1 MKLGPLVLLSL
12 TVCSLSAQVTYNRML
27 HASQEPENW
36 LTYSGGYAS
45 QRYSLLNQ
53 IDRQN
58 AGKLQLKWVHVF
70 DTQSKIENTPLVVDG
85 VMYIGDTN
93 QISAVD
99 PVTGRTFWTRDHT
112 VDPRGVFVLPMMKAL
127 AISGDRLFWATLDGH
142 LIALDAKNG
151 YPIWDKVVAVWQKG
165 YQLNVA
171 PLVVKDK
178 VILGPATNEEG
189 ANCWVAAYDVKTG
202 TEVWRFNATPSPGE
216 PGNDTWPVDS
226 WKHGGGSI
234 WVTGSYDPETDLT
247 FWGTGNPNPGWNGD
261 PRSPGDNLYTDSV
274 LALDADTGKLKWYY
288 QFTPNDEFDWDA
300 VEIPVLADLTWQGQP
315 RKVMLWAN
323 RNGFFYVLDRV
334 TGKFLLGKAFVKQ
347 NWNIGFTEAGRP
359 IKDPQFKATTEGT
372 LIMPGVQGGT
382 NWYSPSYSP
391 RTGLFYVPSWQNS
404 SQISAKAPATWK
416 EGERYTGVGHPAGQ
430 PAQVRPKH
438 GGGGLRTGG
447 YGNSASFKTDDEGY
461 GAIIAIEP
469 QTGEKKWEF
478 KMMDYTE
485 SGVLTTAS
493 DVLFAGG
500 REGNFFALDA
510 RTGET
515 LWKVGLGKTV
525 ASGPMTYSIKGQQY
539 VAVCSGNS
547 LYVFGLQEEAVTTS
561 SNSYQ
566 RRAGSGEKR

>member
-1 MKLGPLVLLSL
+1 
-12 TVCSLSAQVTYNRML
+12 
-27 HASQEPENW
+27 
-36 LTYSGGYAS
+36 
-45 QRYSLLNQ
+45 
-53 IDRQN
+53 
-58 AGKLQLKWVHVF
+58 
-70 DTQSKIENTPLVVDG
+70 
-85 VMYIGDTN
+85 
-93 QISAVD
+93 
-99 PVTGRTFWTRDHT
+99 
-112 VDPRGVFVLPMMKAL
+112 VFVLPMMKAV
-127 AISGDRLFWATLDGH
+127 AVSGDRLFWATLDGH
-142 LIALDAKNG
+142 LIAVDVKNG
-151 YPIWDKVVAVWQKG
+151 RPIWDKVIAVWQKG

-202 TEVWRFNATPSPGE
+202 NEIWRFNATPSPGE
-216 PGNDTWPVDS
+216 PGNDTWPAQS

-234 WVTGSYDPETDLT
+234 WVTGSYDPETNLT

-274 LALDADTGKLKWYY
+274 LALDSDTGKLKWYY

-300 VEIPVLADLTWQGQP
+300 VEVPVLADISWEGKP
-315 RKVMLWAN
+315 RKVILWAN
-323 RNGFFYVLDRV
+323 RNGFFYVLDRT

-347 NWNIGFTEAGRP
+347 NWNIGFTETGRP
-359 IKDPQFKATTEGT
+359 IKDPKFKATTEGT
-372 LIMPGVQGGT
+372 FIMPGVQGGT

-404 SQISAKAPATWK
+404 SGISAKAAATWT
-416 EGERYTGVGHPAGQ
+416 EGERYTGVGHPTGAAAPAG
-430 PAQVRPKH
+430 PKRP
-438 GGGGLRTGG
+438 GGLRTGA
-447 YGNSASFKTDDEGY
+447 YGNSAAFKTDDEGY

-478 KMMDYTE
+478 KMKDYTE

-510 RTGET
+510 HTGED
-515 LWKVGLGKTV
+515 LWKVALGGTV
-525 ASGPMTYSIKGQQY
+525 ASGPMTYSIDGHQY

-547 LYVFGLQEEAVTTS
+547 LYVFGLQE
-561 SNSYQ
+561 
-566 RRAGSGEKR
+566 